1 MTELRGYMAPAEMA
15 PVELTRA
22 QKQALYRDGFV
33 VLKGIVPKE
42 LTSRAKALLE
52 EHERADTIAREG
64 TASDRPNLT
73 GAPEIS
79 DLLNES
85 PLTPLLHATMGYFD
99 PPKRAQ
105 VAVVHPSKPSKSF
118 RTGHGYPEKDMPY
131 GGWTPHCDGL
141 FGAMLPPE
149 VQAGHAEVSAKY
161 TPQEIYDIIVNAAP
175 RAPNIG
181 RSPDVIGTNL
191 CAPRLFFT
199 ALGMVSDDASSFAQ
213 RAAVRGSRHDALAW
227 LLHGAGRR
235 LPERPDEPR
244 GRAAGAA
251 PGRAPRDAAL
261 LPQAAGERRHHRS
274 GGRGLAAL
282 RLLGP
287 RGRRHGL
294 AAAGG
299 QGSILRRIQRDHA
312 GRAALAGPRA
322 HYDGRR
328 GRCDHAVPEP
338 EQPELGRPSAPS

>member
-1 MTELRGYMAPAEMA
+1 MA

-22 QKQALYRDGFV
+22 QKQALYTDGFV

-42 LTSRAKALLE
+42 LTSRAKALLA

-118 RTGHGYPEKDMPY
+118 RTGHGYPDKDMPY

-181 RSPDVIGTNL
+181 RSPDVIGTNFV
-191 CAPRLFFT
+191 PLFEDPEMTLSLGSFT
-199 ALGMVSDDASSFAQ
+199 ALVGVCLNDQMTPGAGQLGLLKGGHHATQRFFRKQ
-213 RAAVRGSRHDALAW
+213 RASGGIIGPEGEGWPRFDYSVPAGVGTVSLPQEVKDEFCDESSETTPD
-227 LLHGAGRR
+227 GRR
-235 LPERPDEPR
+235 WPAPELSEYSNGSQPSFGAVADATV
-244 GRAAGAA
+244 AAS
-251 PGRAPRDAAL
+251 P
-261 LPQAAGERRHHRS
+261 H
-274 GGRGLAAL
+274 GG
-282 RLLGP
+282 
-287 RGRRHGL
+287 RGRRH
-294 AAAGG
+294 
-299 QGSILRRIQRDHA
+299 
-312 GRAALAGPRA
+312 
-322 HYDGRR
+322 
-328 GRCDHAVPEP
+328 HAVPD
-338 EQPELGRPSAPS
+338 APLWHSE